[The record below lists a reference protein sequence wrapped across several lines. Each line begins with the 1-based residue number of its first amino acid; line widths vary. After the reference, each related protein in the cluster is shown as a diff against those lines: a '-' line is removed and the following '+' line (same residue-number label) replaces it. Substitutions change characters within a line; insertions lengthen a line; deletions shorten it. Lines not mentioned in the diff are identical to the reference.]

1 MSTNQSALVKMKSLL
16 EQITKMT
23 DTLSSASTYSK
34 MSEGWK
40 KTAKSTALAASMQL
54 EVWRGGKSAVK
65 QVYAKRAAEAK
76 QEAQKAAQ
84 LAAEQAEAIEAAAA
98 KAAIAEAAN
107 GKGRK
112 AKRRLQRLIEAE
124 DARQQAI
131 AATKAAA
138 AAAQNGGA
146 AAALPKSG
154 RKNSIRE
161 RIRER
166 LDNPP
171 PPPGLLKRSY
181 NKLRK
186 PLGNDPIHVSME
198 KHKGAISTAGG
209 LLASIKDQSLAAAK
223 TFSTSFSTLRSVS
236 GASEQGMGGLV
247 QSFKVVGGQVPQSL
261 NEVAKAMGILSRDT
275 ALTDRG
281 LERMSKTVLDAAR
294 LTGTDSAAAAES
306 AAKAMGVWGIAA
318 QGSTEMMD
326 KFFAASRA
334 GNVNM
339 GDLMKKMGQAGDPLR
354 KMGLGF
360 DQSVVLLSKWQKEG
374 LNPIEDALK
383 KNLPSG
389 GIGEIADKI
398 RNAGTAAE
406 AAQIATEIFGD
417 KVSGDLVAALRGGT
431 VEFNGIL
438 GAMDRSKGAIADH
451 SQAVMSFGDRFDTLQ
466 NRITVALAP
475 LGEAFLPF
483 GEAMATA
490 VEFIT
495 RNADILTPAIIA
507 MSGVLVGLFAPAL
520 WASAVAGWAA
530 AAPFLPI
537 IAVVALVGAAV
548 AGLAYLFKRHMEDI
562 MKLVQWAS
570 DGISSLFGKKT
581 TTLEVQSTTSLTSA
595 GATSVG
601 GPPTAKYHGMDYVPY
616 DGMIARLH
624 KGERIMTASENR
636 EFSQHGGGGSI
647 SITGNTFNVRQESD
661 IDAIARALAREIKA
675 AGGLMA

>member
-1 MSTNQSALVKMKSLL
+1 MSTNLSGLVKMKSLV
-16 EQITKMT
+16 EQVAKMT
-23 DTLSSASTYSK
+23 EILSNAATYSK

-40 KTAKSTALAASMQL
+40 KAAKGTALAASMQL

-76 QEAQKAAQ
+76 QEAQKATQ
-84 LAAEQAEAIEAAAA
+84 LATEQAEAVEAAAA
-98 KAAIAEAAN
+98 KAAIAAAAN

-112 AKRRLQRLIEAE
+112 AKRKLQRLIAAE
-124 DARQQAI
+124 DARQKAV

-138 AAAQNGGA
+138 TAAQNGGA
-146 AAALPKSG
+146 TAAVPKSE

-161 RIRER
+161 RIKTKF
-166 LDNPP
+166 DNPP
-171 PPPGLLKRSY
+171 NVFQRNY
-181 NKLRK
+181 RKLRK

-198 KHKGAISTAGG
+198 KHKGTISAAGS
-209 LLASIKDQSLAAAK
+209 LLSSIKDQSLAAAK
-223 TFSTSFSTLRSVS
+223 TFSTSFGVLRSVS
-236 GASEQGMGGLV
+236 GASEQDMGRLV

-261 NEVAKAMGILSRDT
+261 NEVAKALGILSRDT
-275 ALTDRG
+275 TLTDKG
-281 LERMSKTVLDAAR
+281 LEIMSKTVLDASR
-294 LTGTDSAAAAES
+294 LTGTDSAVAAEA
-306 AAKAMGVWGIAA
+306 AAKAMGVWGIATESSA
-318 QGSTEMMD
+318 EMMD

-354 KMGLGF
+354 KMGIGF
-360 DQSVVLLSKWQKEG
+360 DQSVALLSKWQKEG

-383 KNLPSG
+383 KPLPSG
-389 GIGEIADKI
+389 GISEIAVKI

-406 AAQIATEIFGD
+406 AAQIATEIFGE

-431 VEFNGIL
+431 TEFNGIL
-438 GAMDRSKGAIADH
+438 GAMDKSKGAIANH

-466 NRITVALAP
+466 NRITIALAP

-483 GEAMATA
+483 GEAMATV

-495 RNADILTPAIIA
+495 RNADILTPAIVA
-507 MSGVLVGLFAPAL
+507 MSAVLVGLFAPSL

-530 AAPFLPI
+530 VAPFLPI

-581 TTLEVQSTTSLTSA
+581 TTLEVQSTASLVSA
-595 GATSVG
+595 GATSTG
-601 GPPTAKYHGMDYVPY
+601 GPPPAAYHGMDYVPY

-636 EFSQHGGGGSI
+636 EFSQGGGGPI

-661 IDAIARALAREIKA
+661 IDAIARALAREIKT